1 MSVPVPEPHSH
12 RFPGRHL
19 HWHLTRRRPL
29 LLGAPLIPI
38 LFLSQ
43 ALNAILLLVLLPFMR
58 SLGRDRELMG
68 SHALGR
74 GDRLVTGVALAVIA
88 VSVLALG
95 VLTVF

>member
-1 MSVPVPEPHSH
+1 MLIP
-12 RFPGRHL
+12 
-19 HWHLTRRRPL
+19 
-29 LLGAPLIPI
+29 GAPLIPI

-68 SHALGR
+68 GHALGR